1 MGPMMSLRE
10 AATAIGARLI
20 GEDVQFDSVSTD
32 SRTLQRGALFVALR
46 GERFDGRRFIKAAK
60 ERGAA
65 AALVA
70 EEPGSGTTNQELPG
84 IAANDSRVA
93 LGRLAAHWRGR
104 FDIPLV
110 AVTGSNGKTTVKEMI
125 AAILRQHFGEAQTLA
140 TEGNLNNDIGL
151 PLTLLK
157 LRREHRAAVLEVGI
171 NHPGET
177 ASLAAIASPT
187 VALINNA
194 QREHQEFMKGVAEV
208 AREHGA
214 VFTALRPDGT
224 AVINADD
231 EFADYWRG
239 LLAGRRVRD
248 FGLDKP
254 AQVSGRHR
262 FTHFGSEIEL
272 RVPQGTTRIELQAY
286 GRHNVLNACAA
297 AACALATGAALDG
310 IARGLAAFRAVSGRM
325 QRRTTHSGAM
335 LIDDSYNANPDS
347 VRAAIEVLAAEPGAK
362 FLLLGDMAEVG
373 ERGVEFHEEIGR
385 YARERGIDRLYA
397 TGELCRA
404 AVAAFGEGARH
415 YATVEEMTAAI
426 RDGLGPDTALLV
438 KGSRVMR
445 MERVVQA
452 LAGEPSSPG
461 GH

>member
-20 GEDVQFDSVSTD
+20 GEDVRFDSVSTD
-32 SRTLQRGALFVALR
+32 SRTLERGALFVALR
-46 GERFDGRRFIKAAK
+46 GERFDGSRFIGAAR

-65 AALVA
+65 AAIVQEPNASQGDIPFLVV
-70 EEPGSGTTNQELPG
+70 EN
-84 IAANDSRVA
+84 SRFA
-93 LGRLAAHWRGR
+93 LGRLAAYWRGH

-125 AAILRQHFGEAQTLA
+125 AAVLREHFGETHALA

-157 LRREHRAAVLEVGI
+157 LRRNHRAAVVELGV

-177 ASLAAIASPT
+177 ATLAAIASPT

-208 AREHGA
+208 AREHGT
-214 VFTALRPDGT
+214 VFAAMKPDGT
-224 AVINADD
+224 GVINADD
-231 EFADYWRG
+231 EFSGYWRE

-254 AQVSGRHR
+254 AQVGGRHR

-272 RVPQGTTRIELQAY
+272 RAPEGATKVELHVD
-286 GRHNVLNACAA
+286 GRHSVLNAFAA
-297 AACALATGAALDG
+297 AACALAAGASLEAV
-310 IARGLAAFRAVSGRM
+310 ARGLAAFRPVGGRM
-325 QRRTTHSGAM
+325 QRRTARSGGR

-347 VRAAIEVLAAEPGAK
+347 VRAAIDVLAAEGGAK
-362 FLLLGDMAEVG
+362 VLLLGDMAEVG
-373 ERGVEFHEEIGR
+373 ERGVEFHQEIGR

-397 TGELCRA
+397 AGALSRA
-404 AVAAFGEGARH
+404 CVAAFGDGGRH
-415 YATVEEMTAAI
+415 FATVEDLINAAQGEL
-426 RDGLGPDTALLV
+426 RPQTTMLV
-438 KGSRVMR
+438 KGSRFMR
-445 MERVVQA
+445 MERVVAA
-452 LAGEPSSPG
+452 LTGEG
-461 GH
+461 N

>member
-20 GEDVQFDSVSTD
+20 GEDVRFDSVSTD
-32 SRTLQRGALFVALR
+32 SRTLERGALFVALR
-46 GERFDGRRFIKAAK
+46 GERFDGSRFIGAAR

-65 AALVA
+65 AAIV
-70 EEPGSGTTNQELPG
+70 EEPDATQGDIPFLVVEN
-84 IAANDSRVA
+84 SRFA
-93 LGRLAAHWRGR
+93 LGRLAAYWRGH

-125 AAILRQHFGEAQTLA
+125 AAILREYFGETHALA

-157 LRREHRAAVLEVGI
+157 LRRNHRAAVVELGV

-177 ASLAAIASPT
+177 ATLAAIASPT

-208 AREHGA
+208 AREHGT
-214 VFTALRPDGT
+214 VFAAMKPDGT
-224 AVINADD
+224 GVINADD
-231 EFADYWRG
+231 EFSGYWRE

-254 AQVSGRHR
+254 AQVGGRHR

-272 RVPQGTTRIELQAY
+272 RAPEGATKVELHVD
-286 GRHNVLNACAA
+286 GRHSVLNAFAA
-297 AACALATGAALDG
+297 AACALAAGASLEAV
-310 IARGLAAFRAVSGRM
+310 ARGLAAFRPVGGRM
-325 QRRTTHSGAM
+325 QRRTARSGGR

-347 VRAAIEVLAAEPGAK
+347 VRAAIDVLAAEGGAK
-362 FLLLGDMAEVG
+362 VLLLGDMAEVG
-373 ERGVEFHEEIGR
+373 ERGVEFHQEIGR

-397 TGELCRA
+397 AGALSRA
-404 AVAAFGEGARH
+404 CVAAFGEGARH
-415 YATVEEMTAAI
+415 FATVEDLITAAQGEL
-426 RDGLGPDTALLV
+426 RPQTTMLV
-438 KGSRVMR
+438 KGSRFMR

-452 LAGEPSSPG
+452 LAGEPSSAG

>member
-10 AATAIGARLI
+10 AASAIGARLI
-20 GEDVQFDSVSTD
+20 GDDVRFDSVSTD
-32 SRTLQRGALFVALR
+32 SRTLERGALFVALR
-46 GERFDGRRFIKAAK
+46 GERFDGRRFIPAAK
-60 ERGAA
+60 ERGATA
-65 AALVA
+65 AMVT
-70 EEPGSGTTNQELPG
+70 EEPGSGTTNQELPVV
-84 IAANDSRVA
+84 AVNDTRLA
-93 LGRLAAHWRGR
+93 LGRLATYWRGR

-125 AAILRQHFGEAQTLA
+125 AAILREHLGEAHTLA

-157 LRREHRAAVLEVGI
+157 LRRNHRAAVLELGI

-187 VALINNA
+187 VALVNNA
-194 QREHQEFMKGVAEV
+194 QREHQEFIKGVAEV

-239 LLAGRRVRD
+239 LLAGKTVRD

-262 FTHFGSEIEL
+262 FTRFGSEIEL
-272 RVPQGTTRIELQAY
+272 RAPQGTIRIELQAY
-286 GRHNVLNACAA
+286 GRHNVMNACAA
-297 AACALATGAALDG
+297 AACALAAGADLDAV
-310 IARGLAAFRAVSGRM
+310 ARGLAAFRAVGGRM
-325 QRRTTHSGAM
+325 QRRTTHSGAR

-385 YARERGIDRLYA
+385 YARERGVDRLFA
-397 TGELCRA
+397 VGALSSAC
-404 AVAAFGEGARH
+404 VAAFGEGARH
-415 YATVEEMTAAI
+415 FAAVEDLIAAA
-426 RDGLGPDTALLV
+426 RGELRPRTTMLV
-438 KGSRVMR
+438 KGSRFMR
-445 MERVVQA
+445 MERVVAA
-452 LAGEPSSPG
+452 LTG
-461 GH
+461 GGN